1 MGRGKAMEK
10 ETPADYYKILQV
22 DSKAD
27 QDMIERAYRLLAKRY
42 HPDNLETGDVKKFE
56 NLITAYRILSDP
68 KERGAYDD
76 DLQAASAYQGN
87 VFSNLPRSGT
97 AERETGL
104 YQAILLMLYFVRRRD
119 SDKPGVGLYEIGR
132 LIDLPDKEAAF
143 HIWYLKEKGWI
154 KRVETGEFAITVE
167 GVDEVI
173 KDGLLTKKN
182 YLLPYFDEESLEK
195 MNAVKTPSE

>member
-1 MGRGKAMEK
+1 MGGGKAMEK
-10 ETPADYYKILQV
+10 ETAADYYKILQV

-56 NLITAYRILSDP
+56 SLITAYRILSDP

-173 KDGLLTKKN
+173 KDGLLIKKN
-182 YLLPYFDEESLEK
+182 NLLPYFDEETLEK
-195 MNAVKTPSE
+195 MNAVKTSSE

>member
-1 MGRGKAMEK
+1 
-10 ETPADYYKILQV
+10 
-22 DSKAD
+22 
-27 QDMIERAYRLLAKRY
+27 
-42 HPDNLETGDVKKFE
+42 
-56 NLITAYRILSDP
+56 
-68 KERGAYDD
+68 
-76 DLQAASAYQGN
+76 
-87 VFSNLPRSGT
+87 
-97 AERETGL
+97 
-104 YQAILLMLYFVRRRD
+104 MLYFVRRRD

-182 YLLPYFDEESLEK
+182 NLLPYFDEETLEK

>member
-1 MGRGKAMEK
+1 MEK

-22 DSKAD
+22 DPQAD

-68 KERGAYDD
+68 KGRADYDNE
-76 DLQAASAYQGN
+76 LQAGNTYQNNIFSYAPQSGAS
-87 VFSNLPRSGT
+87 
-97 AERETGL
+97 ERETRL
-104 YQAILLMLYFVRRRD
+104 YQAILLMLYFARRRD
-119 SDKPGVGLYEIGR
+119 SNKPGIGPYEIGK

-154 KRVETGEFAITVE
+154 QRVETGEFAITVE

-173 KDGLLTKKN
+173 KDGLLSRKN
-182 YLLPYFDEESLEK
+182 NLLPYFDESSFEK
-195 MNAVKTPSE
+195 SDEAKTPSE

>member
-1 MGRGKAMEK
+1 MEK

-22 DSKAD
+22 DPKAD
-27 QDMIERAYRLLAKRY
+27 QEMIERAYRLLAKRY

-56 NLITAYRILSDP
+56 TLITAYRILSDP

-87 VFSNLPRSGT
+87 VFSNPPRSGT
-97 AERETGL
+97 AEGETGL

-119 SDKPGVGLYEIGR
+119 SDKPGVGLYEIGK

-143 HIWYLKEKGWI
+143 HVWYLKEKGWI

-182 YLLPYFDEESLEK
+182 NLLPYFDEESLEK

>member
-1 MGRGKAMEK
+1 MEK

-27 QDMIERAYRLLAKRY
+27 QEMIERAYRLLAKRY
-42 HPDNLETGDVKKFE
+42 HPDNLETGDVKQFE
-56 NLITAYRILSDP
+56 DLITAYRILSDP

-76 DLQAASAYQGN
+76 DLQAASAYQDN
-87 VFSNLPRSGT
+87 VFSNPPRSGT
-97 AERETGL
+97 AEGETGL

-173 KDGLLTKKN
+173 KGGLLTKKN
-182 YLLPYFDEESLEK
+182 NLLPYFDEETLEK

>member
-1 MGRGKAMEK
+1 MEK

>member
-1 MGRGKAMEK
+1 MEK

-76 DLQAASAYQGN
+76 DLQAASAYQDN
-87 VFSNLPRSGT
+87 VFSNPPRSGT
-97 AERETGL
+97 AEGETGL

-173 KDGLLTKKN
+173 KGGLLTKKN
-182 YLLPYFDEESLEK
+182 NLLPYFDEETLEK

>member
-1 MGRGKAMEK
+1 MEK

-27 QDMIERAYRLLAKRY
+27 QEMIERAYRLLAKRY
-42 HPDNLETGDVKKFE
+42 HPDNLETGDVKQFE
-56 NLITAYRILSDP
+56 DLITAYRILSDP

-76 DLQAASAYQGN
+76 DLQAASAYQDN
-87 VFSNLPRSGT
+87 VFSNPPRSGT
-97 AERETGL
+97 AEGETGL

-182 YLLPYFDEESLEK
+182 NLLPYFDEETLEK

>member
-1 MGRGKAMEK
+1 MEK

-97 AERETGL
+97 AEGETGL

-182 YLLPYFDEESLEK
+182 NLLPYFDEESLEK

>member
-1 MGRGKAMEK
+1 MEK

-27 QDMIERAYRLLAKRY
+27 QEMIERAYRLLAKRY

-56 NLITAYRILSDP
+56 DLITAYRILSDP

-76 DLQAASAYQGN
+76 DLQAASAYQDN
-87 VFSNLPRSGT
+87 VFSNPPRSGT
-97 AERETGL
+97 AEGETGL

-173 KDGLLTKKN
+173 KEGLLTKKN
-182 YLLPYFDEESLEK
+182 NLLPYFDEETLEK